1 MGFKRAVRRLPVLL
15 TSLSLLFNTCSIK
28 ENQAAC
34 PCALTLELTGLPVS
48 PVVLG
53 VTGGEA
59 GTGYDHESGSGT
71 GTGSGFGFGFGFGSG
86 AGSRF
91 SFTEVIHTDTVIV
104 LPVPKGELTVTAV
117 GGALAEGD
125 GSIWIPEGEEAPPL
139 YLFHA
144 DVSTMADQVVLP
156 VLLHKQYCSLEL
168 VFSGPPG
175 YGPPFEVLVEGFYS
189 GWSADGSPLPGPF
202 SRRLLV
208 GTASSRSSYPS
219 HPMGLSGSGSG
230 LGSMGLADSDLD
242 LGSMGLLGSGGAG
255 GRSVLRLPRQG
266 DDSLLMHI
274 VFSDRIVRTFALGS
288 YIAASG
294 YDWAALDLEDL
305 TLNVDIS
312 LTSVTV
318 STDLWSKTEEM
329 EVWI

>member
-1 MGFKRAVRRLPVLL
+1 MSFKRAVRRLPVLL
-15 TSLSLLFNTCSIK
+15 ISLSLLFNTCSIK
-28 ENQAAC
+28 ENRAAC

-53 VTGGEA
+53 VGG
-59 GTGYDHESGSGT
+59 GDY
-71 GTGSGFGFGFGFGSG
+71 
-86 AGSRF
+86 

-125 GSIWIPEGEEAPPL
+125 GSVRIPEGEEAPPL

-175 YGPPFEVLVEGFYS
+175 YGPPFEVFVEGFYA

-202 SRRLLV
+202 SRRLLP
-208 GTASSRSSYPS
+208 T
-219 HPMGLSGSGSG
+219 
-230 LGSMGLADSDLD
+230 SD
-242 LGSMGLLGSGGAG
+242 

-318 STDLWSKTEEM
+318 STDLWSKTEEI
-329 EVWI
+329 EIWI

>member
-15 TSLSLLFNTCSIK
+15 ISLSLFFNTCSIK
-28 ENQAAC
+28 ENRAAC

-59 GTGYDHESGSGT
+59 GTGSDYEPGSGT
-71 GTGSGFGFGFGFGSG
+71 GMGSVLGSGSGLGSG

-91 SFTEVIHTDTVIV
+91 SFAEVIHTDTVIV

-125 GSIWIPEGEEAPPL
+125 GSVRIPEGEDAPPL

-144 DVSTMADQVVLP
+144 AVSTEADQVILP
-156 VLLHKQYCSLEL
+156 VLLHKQYCKLEL

-175 YGPPFEVLVEGFYS
+175 YGPPFEVSVEGFFA
-189 GWSADGSPLPGPF
+189 GWSADGRPLPGPF

-208 GTASSRSSYPS
+208 
-219 HPMGLSGSGSG
+219 
-230 LGSMGLADSDLD
+230 
-242 LGSMGLLGSGGAG
+242 GSGGAG

-318 STDLWSKTEEM
+318 STDLWSRTEEM

>member
-1 MGFKRAVRRLPVLL
+1 MSFKRAVRRLPVLL

-28 ENQAAC
+28 ENRAAC

-53 VTGGEA
+53 VTGGE
-59 GTGYDHESGSGT
+59 Y
-71 GTGSGFGFGFGFGSG
+71 
-86 AGSRF
+86 
-91 SFTEVIHTDTVIV
+91 SFTGVVHTDTVIV
-104 LPVPKGELTVTAV
+104 LPVPKGELTVTAE
-117 GGALAEGD
+117 GGALSEGD
-125 GSIWIPEGEEAPPL
+125 GSVRIPEGEEAPPL

-144 DVSTMADQVVLP
+144 DVSTVADQVILP

-175 YGPPFEVLVEGFYS
+175 YGPPFEVSVEGFFA
-189 GWSADGSPLPGPF
+189 GWSADGRPLPGPF

-208 GTASSRSSYPS
+208 GSASSHS
-219 HPMGLSGSGSG
+219 MGLSGS
-230 LGSMGLADSDLD
+230 D
-242 LGSMGLLGSGGAG
+242 GAE

-318 STDLWSKTEEM
+318 STDLWSKTEEL